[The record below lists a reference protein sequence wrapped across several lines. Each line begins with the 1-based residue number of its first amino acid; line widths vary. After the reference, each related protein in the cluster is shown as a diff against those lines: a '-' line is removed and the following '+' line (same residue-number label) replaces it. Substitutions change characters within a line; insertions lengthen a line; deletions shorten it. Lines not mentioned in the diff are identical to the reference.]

1 MAAPCDGAWES
12 QSILMKRKIVEFPE
26 VVLRQPTKP
35 VERVN
40 AEIDRLIDDMIETMY
55 DAPGVGLAAPQIGVP
70 LRLFVYDIGHAE
82 GKRQASVLINPVILE
97 RRGTQSDDE
106 GCLSV
111 PDYRVV
117 VTRANWVKIQGMD
130 RSRKVVTLEGDGL
143 LARLFQHETDHL
155 NGRLLIDRISSL
167 KRNIFLRRHRKRM
180 RTMHEHDHTCDH
192 DHDELEESAG
202 AP

>member
-1 MAAPCDGAWES
+1 MIRP
-12 QSILMKRKIVEFPE
+12 IVEFPE
-26 VVLRQPTKP
+26 SVLRQPAKP
-35 VERVN
+35 VERVD
-40 AEIDRLIDDMIETMY
+40 AEIDRLIEDMIETMY
-55 DAPGVGLAAPQIGVP
+55 DAPGIGLAAPQIGVP
-70 LRLFVYDIGHAE
+70 LRLFVYDIGHTD
-82 GKRQASVLINPVILE
+82 GTRQPQALINPVILE

-117 VTRANWVKIQGMD
+117 VSRANWVKIQGMD
-130 RSRKVVTLEGDGL
+130 LSRKVVTLEGEGL

-167 KRNIFLRRHRKRM
+167 KRNMFLRRHRKRM
-180 RTMHEHDHTCDH
+180 RTTHVHDHTCDH

-202 AP
+202 AS

>member
-1 MAAPCDGAWES
+1 MAASRDGAMES
-12 QSILMKRKIVEFPE
+12 RSSLMKRIIVEFPE
-26 VVLRQPTKP
+26 AVLRQPARP
-35 VERVN
+35 VERVD
-40 AEIDRLIDDMIETMY
+40 AEIDRLIEDMIETMY
-55 DAPGVGLAAPQIGVP
+55 AAPGVGLAAPQIGVP
-70 LRLFVYDIGHAE
+70 LRLFVYDIGHTD
-82 GKRQASVLINPVILE
+82 GTRQPKVLINPVILE

-111 PDYRVV
+111 PDYRVM

-130 RSRKVVTLEGDGL
+130 RSRTVVTLEGEGL

-155 NGRLLIDRISSL
+155 NGCLLIDRISSL
-167 KRNIFLRRHRKRM
+167 KRNMFLRRQRKRM

>member
-1 MAAPCDGAWES
+1 
-12 QSILMKRKIVEFPE
+12 MKRSIVEFPE
-26 VVLRQPTKP
+26 AVLRHPASP
-35 VERVN
+35 VERVD
-40 AEIDRLIDDMIETMY
+40 AGIDRLIDDMIETMY

-70 LRLFVYDIGHAE
+70 LRLFVYDIGHPD
-82 GKRQASVLINPVILE
+82 GKRQPKVLINPVILE

-130 RSRKVVTLEGDGL
+130 RSRTVVTLEGEGL

-167 KRNIFLRRHRKRM
+167 KRSMFLRRHRKRL

-192 DHDELEESAG
+192 DHNELGESAG
-202 AP
+202 TS

>member
-1 MAAPCDGAWES
+1 
-12 QSILMKRKIVEFPE
+12 MKRNIVEFPE
-26 VVLRQPTKP
+26 AVLRQPAKP
-35 VERVN
+35 VEQVD

-55 DAPGVGLAAPQIGVP
+55 AAPGVGLAAPQIGVP
-70 LRLFVYDIGHAE
+70 LQVFVYDIGHTD
-82 GKRQASVLINPVILE
+82 GKHQPKVLINPVILE
-97 RRGTQSDDE
+97 RRGAQSDDE

-117 VTRANWVKIQGMD
+117 VSRANWVKIQGMG
-130 RSRKVVTLEGDGL
+130 RSGTVVTLEGEGL

-155 NGRLLIDRISSL
+155 HGRLLIDRISSL
-167 KRNIFLRRHRKRM
+167 KRSMFLRRHRKRLRM
-180 RTMHEHDHTCDH
+180 VHEHDHTCDH

>member
-1 MAAPCDGAWES
+1 MTASRDGAKES
-12 QSILMKRKIVEFPE
+12 RSSLMIRKIVEFPE
-26 VVLRQPTKP
+26 AVLRQPAKP
-35 VERVN
+35 VERVD

-70 LRLFVYDIGHAE
+70 LRLFVYDIGHTD
-82 GKRQASVLINPVILE
+82 GKHQPKVLINPVILE
-97 RRGTQSDDE
+97 RRGSQSDDE

-130 RSRKVVTLEGDGL
+130 RSRTVVTLEGEGL

-155 NGRLLIDRISSL
+155 HGHLLIDRISSL
-167 KRNIFLRRHRKRM
+167 KRSMFLRRHRKRM
-180 RTMHEHDHTCDH
+180 RTAHEHDHTCDH

>member
-1 MAAPCDGAWES
+1 MTTLRDGSRES
-12 QSILMKRKIVEFPE
+12 RSSLMKRTIVEYPE
-26 VVLRQPTKP
+26 AVLRQPARP
-35 VERVN
+35 VERVD
-40 AEIDRLIDDMIETMY
+40 AEVERLIDDMIETMY

-70 LRLFVYDIGHAE
+70 LRVFVYDIGHAE
-82 GKRQASVLINPVILE
+82 GQRQPNVLINPVILE

-117 VTRANWVKIQGMD
+117 VSRANWVKIQGMD
-130 RSRKVVTLEGDGL
+130 RSRSVVTLEGEGL

-167 KRNIFLRRHRKRM
+167 KRNMFLRRYRKRL
-180 RTMHEHDHTCDH
+180 RSMHEHDQTCDH
-192 DHDELEESAG
+192 DHDELEKSAG